1 MNTLTFHIEDTN
13 PEVMFLMY
21 GGSVYMALE
30 EFNAG
35 GLTFKL
41 NPEEDRTKCEVWE
54 SDTLNLSPEDEVGL
68 ILLVNSYGDRRF
80 ISGWVEL
87 TRHPEPGTEAYSKVH
102 LRIFEDLVDNP
113 LASDKVGYAKKLMGI
128 VARQILNDGELKA
141 S

>member
-1 MNTLTFHIEDTN
+1 MNTLTFHIEGTD

-35 GLTFKL
+35 GLTFRL
-41 NPEEDRTKCEVWE
+41 NPEEDRAKYEVWE
-54 SDTLNLSPEDEVGL
+54 SDTLNPSPEEEVGF
-68 ILLVNSYGDRRF
+68 ILLVNIYCDRRF

-87 TRHPEPGTEAYSKVH
+87 SKVR

-113 LASDKVGYAKKLMGI
+113 LASDRVGYAKKLMGI